1 MIISRQASVTPWK
14 DEALAA
20 TKDIDAGVSSGERST
35 TVASG
40 MRVLTVRYFAWV
52 REKAGLAEERIELA
66 PAVATVADLVAL
78 LRTRGG
84 GYEEAFGAPGVVRAA
99 VDQMHVKPS
108 HRLGDA
114 KEVAFF
120 PPVTGG

>member
-1 MIISRQASVTPWK
+1 LS
-14 DEALAA
+14 A
-20 TKDIDAGVSSGERST
+20 TKVTDSDASSRAGSST
-35 TVASG
+35 AASG
-40 MRVLTVRYFAWV
+40 TRVLTVRYFAWV
-52 REKAGLAEERIELA
+52 REKAGLAEERIELT

-84 GYEEAFGAPGVVRAA
+84 GYAEAFGAPGVVRAA
-99 VDQMHVKPS
+99 VDQMHVKTS